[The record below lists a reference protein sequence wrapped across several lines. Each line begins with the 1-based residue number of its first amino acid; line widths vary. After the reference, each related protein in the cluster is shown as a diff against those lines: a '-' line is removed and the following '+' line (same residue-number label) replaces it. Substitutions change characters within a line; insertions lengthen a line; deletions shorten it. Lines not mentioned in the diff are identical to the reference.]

1 MCYDRADGGGRTAG
15 AGLGRSMDGEAR
27 LRVRLAVLMALVY
40 SVQGAFW
47 PVLAI
52 HLGDLGISERGRSG
66 IFATAAL
73 ASFVMPLGAG
83 QLVDRLMPTQRLLAA
98 TFATGALLLGAVAA
112 GWATTTRGLLG
123 LFLAYWLFMA
133 PSYSLSSSL
142 VFRNLKRPERDFA
155 RVRLWGTVG
164 WMAVGWAVS
173 LVMGHVARRGGGPGR
188 GAVEAFWIAAGCSL
202 AASLY
207 CLTLPHTPPVRLVPG
222 GRRSSAAGDVRDLL
236 GRPGVRAYLLGAFC
250 FSLTTPFVYQVIPA
264 HLRRIGMDRAWVA
277 SAMSL
282 GQWPE
287 VVGLALLP
295 ILIRRWGYRATLAVG
310 VGSYVVR
317 FGLLAAVP
325 SLGVAVAGIP
335 LHGVGIAC
343 FSIVGQ
349 MFINTQAAADRRA
362 SAQSINTVVNGGL
375 GSMTGS
381 LLAGEAIRRTPDHP
395 GLVFLVPCA
404 INLALLV
411 FLLARFR
418 PPAPAAP
425 AASPERR
432 PSPAQR
438 GGSLATSLDRS
449 AGARAGEVS
458 QRSSGRDSVEACWAA
473 SFLARGL
480 RFFGAGAGSGGGG
493 V

>member
-1 MCYDRADGGGRTAG
+1 
-15 AGLGRSMDGEAR
+15 MDGER
-27 LRVRLAVLMALVY
+27 RVQVRLAVLMALVY

-98 TFATGALLLGAVAA
+98 TFGMGALILGAVAA
-112 GWATTTRGLLG
+112 GWATSTRGLLG
-123 LFLAYWLFMA
+123 WFLAYWLFMA

-142 VFRNLKRPERDFA
+142 VFRNLRRPDRDFA

-173 LVMGHVARRGGGPGR
+173 LAMAWTERRGGGGVGSGR

-202 AASLY
+202 VTAGY
-207 CLTLPHTPPVRLVPG
+207 CLTLPHTPPVRLIPG
-222 GRRSSAAGDVRDLL
+222 GRRSSVVGDIRDLVA
-236 GRPGVRAYLLGAFC
+236 RPGVGVYLAAAFG
-250 FSLTTPFVYQVIPA
+250 FSLTTPYVYQVLPA
-264 HLRRIGMDRAWVA
+264 YLRRIGMERAWVA

-295 ILIRRWGYRATLAVG
+295 VLIRRWGYRATLAVG

-325 SLGVAVAGIP
+325 SLGVATAGIP
-335 LHGVGIAC
+335 LHGIGIAC

-349 MFINTQAAADRRA
+349 MFINTQAAPDRRA
-362 SAQSINTVVNGGL
+362 SAQSINTVINGGL

-381 LLAGEAIRRTPDHP
+381 LLAGEAIRRTTDHP

-404 INLALLV
+404 INLGLLA

-418 PPAPAAP
+418 PAPPEIPAAGPPGPP
-425 AASPERR
+425 ARR
-432 PSPAQR
+432 E
-438 GGSLATSLDRS
+438 GVLAARLD
-449 AGARAGEVS
+449 
-458 QRSSGRDSVEACWAA
+458 
-473 SFLARGL
+473 
-480 RFFGAGAGSGGGG
+480 
-493 V
+493 